1 MDLMN
6 AVLLTF
12 FLCIFFPAETCCC
25 CCCFF
30 KLLPLLLLL
39 LLLIII
45 GQVVVVRRRRHLNF
59 KFNFNLIFIAA
70 FFFRTTKT
78 TTNAMRSLKI
88 VGGAGGFPETGS
100 GYQSNCCCKNGRS
113 KWKLCAICP
122 QEIRRVSQSVV
133 ASADSP
139 DLLESLYKP
148 VELYLSIIQSEN
160 RCYKI
165 IAKQQMH
172 YSF

>member
-1 MDLMN
+1 
-6 AVLLTF
+6 
-12 FLCIFFPAETCCC
+12 
-25 CCCFF
+25 
-30 KLLPLLLLL
+30 
-39 LLLIII
+39 
-45 GQVVVVRRRRHLNF
+45 
-59 KFNFNLIFIAA
+59 
-70 FFFRTTKT
+70 
-78 TTNAMRSLKI
+78 MRSLKI

-148 VELYLSIIQSEN
+148 VELYLSIIQSKN